1 MLRPVIFIGCGGS
14 GTKAVRYVRDAVR
27 RRLEHRGWDRG
38 MPDAWQFI
46 GLDTLTVQESPTEI
60 PTIPAAD
67 FLSLSATFDSY
78 RGLHQALAQRYPASG
93 GLRNARPLCGWL
105 PDPRSVNI
113 PLRDGAGQNRG
124 IGRAAGLL
132 SLEGALLERLKTA
145 FQRAAAGGPLLREVG
160 TYLGVDAEIGGET
173 AAPLVTVCSSMAGGT
188 GAGVVLDVVDL
199 VRACDP
205 SGGHPALVLF
215 TNDIFD
221 LPESRP
227 MAANSLGL
235 MSEMLAAY
243 WSKPGEIK
251 SPLATR
257 AVQDPGVGPHSI
269 FLVGRHS
276 HSGADLG
283 DTAEVYRAAGEALS
297 TWVVDDAVQERIH
310 NFINVNWRN
319 SAKSNHG
326 GYPFARE
333 HQFGSTSSFGAAK
346 VTVGRD
352 RFSLWAEHLLARQ
365 LLESL
370 STGHLRLSQFAERSP
385 DDTEADVIDKAGR
398 RFAERIH
405 RGETA
410 AAKPGAGASAGC
422 ASAPEA
428 HAPDNQFR
436 DVRRKVLEELDFPAS
451 QRASGDIWRQE
462 LRKRGTTLAD
472 KWEDEAESRRDFEWC
487 QAMLA
492 ATCRAVSEV
501 VAMSSLDV
509 AAAALGHVTA
519 KINPA
524 AVNEV
529 GRSAKADDDAF
540 RRYVDAGLKAL
551 GDFDGDLGGDSP
563 QVRDAADNVAKGV
576 AFRWRSLRRRAAAD
590 TMEAAGDQV
599 FGAVRRA
606 VLAARQEVGI
616 ALGEDAVK
624 AWPTGVDDIAK
635 RYLPSTVELPLE
647 THDAWPTLLGDLC
660 AEARWADVPY
670 GSRSS
675 DPLRH
680 RLIAGDSE
688 MSSLVQLGTHHRW
701 QPGQHADVSCHA
713 GADDIEKRVH
723 LWTRRPGSK
732 FNRVVSE
739 GLRSYLNEADPTTGE
754 RRIDHSH
761 RMEVFREQLG
771 NAKQAADPLMR
782 IDRDVYAVTNG
793 NALEPFLTV
802 CSQFPFGDGHPA
814 EEAAWSI
821 IGEASYKAS
830 VQDTSSVLV
839 SSYISSPMYPM
850 AVRSFTEPV
859 AAALQASVEPSQR
872 SSEFWMWRRARTL
885 EAFVPLPRE
894 ALEAMVSG
902 FAVARLCG
910 YITVDPGSAI
920 RITAASEEAS
930 FPWPLLTTL
939 RSTDDLLAALL
950 EAFCLTFGEIGSSGM
965 RVYAGYE
972 RLHDL
977 GRPVQ
982 QKRVPEDLSELIETA
997 APTHPTVASETPRA
1011 SGSSPQERVES
1022 ALRYLGAN
1030 LAYFRKNHPDRM
1042 TAHMM
1047 RGIDGSAEPGA
1058 MTMELAPIY
1067 IECYGRLEELLSGQS
1082 STGSVI

>member
-14 GTKAVRYVRDAVR
+14 GTKAVRYVRDAVL
-27 RRLEHRGWDRG
+27 RRLEHRGWARG
-38 MPDAWQFI
+38 MPEAWQFI

-78 RGLHQALAQRYPASG
+78 RGLQEALTLRYPARG
-93 GLRNARPLCGWL
+93 ALRNARPLCGWL

-113 PLRDGAGQNRG
+113 PLKDGAGQNRG

-132 SLEGALLERLKTA
+132 SLEGALLERLRTA
-145 FQRAAAGGPLLREVG
+145 FQRAAAGGPQLREVG

-205 SGGHPALVLF
+205 AGGHPALVLF

-221 LPESRP
+221 LPDSRP

-243 WSKPGEIK
+243 WSKPGEVD
-251 SPLATR
+251 SPLTTR
-257 AVQDPGVGPHSI
+257 SVKDPGVGPHSI

-283 DTAEVYRAAGEALS
+283 ETAEVYRAAGEALS

-333 HQFGSTSSFGAAK
+333 HQFGAVSSFGAAK

-365 LLESL
+365 VLESL
-370 STGHLRLSQFAERSP
+370 STGHLRLSHFAERSP
-385 DDTEADVIDKAGR
+385 DDTETEVIDKAGLR
-398 RFAERIH
+398 HAERIH
-405 RGETA
+405 RCGSADATLGCYSA
-410 AAKPGAGASAGC
+410 AGAF
-422 ASAPEA
+422 
-428 HAPDNQFR
+428 APDEE
-436 DVRRKVLEELDFPAS
+436 VRKVRSGVLEELDFPAG
-451 QRASGDIWRQE
+451 QRASGSMWREQ
-462 LRKRGTTLAD
+462 LHRKGASLAD
-472 KWEDEAESRRDFEWC
+472 KWQDDAESRRDLDWC
-487 QAMLA
+487 QEMLA
-492 ATCRAVSEV
+492 ATCRAVSHV
-501 VAMSSLDV
+501 VAGSSLDV

-524 AVNEV
+524 EVNKVRKAATKDSSDYRQLVE
-529 GRSAKADDDAF
+529 SALKTLGAF
-540 RRYVDAGLKAL
+540 TDELA
-551 GDFDGDLGGDSP
+551 GDSP
-563 QVRDAADNVAKGV
+563 QVREASDSVARGV
-576 AFRWRSLRRRAAAD
+576 ALLWRSLRRHAAAD
-590 TMEAAGDQV
+590 TMEAAGAQV
-599 FGAVRRA
+599 FGAIRRA
-606 VLAARQEVGI
+606 VLAARQEVGV

-624 AWPTGVDDIAK
+624 AWPTGVDDVAK

-647 THDAWPTLLGDLC
+647 KHDAWAGLLGELC
-660 AEARWADVPY
+660 AEAIAGDVSA
-670 GSRSS
+670 GNRSS
-675 DPLRH
+675 DPLRY

-688 MSSLVQLGTHHRW
+688 TDPLVQPGQHHRW
-701 QPGQHADVSCHA
+701 QPGQHADVRCHA
-713 GADDIEKRVH
+713 SASDIEERVH
-723 LWTRRPGSK
+723 GWTRRPGAR
-732 FNRVVSE
+732 FHRVVGE
-739 GLRSYLNEADPTTGE
+739 GLRSYLDEADPTTGE
-754 RRIDHSH
+754 RRIDHAH
-761 RMEVFREQLG
+761 RMEGFREQLG
-771 NAKQAADPLMR
+771 NARQAADPLMR
-782 IDRDVYAVTNG
+782 IDMNVYGVTNG
-793 NALEPFLTV
+793 NPLEPFLTV

-814 EEAAWSI
+814 EVSARSI
-821 IGEASYKAS
+821 IGDVSYKAS
-830 VQDTSSVLV
+830 IQDTSSVLV

-859 AAALQASVEPSQR
+859 AAALQTSIEPSQR

-885 EAFVPLPRE
+885 DAFVPLPRE
-894 ALEAMVSG
+894 ALEAIVSG

-910 YITVDPGSAI
+910 YITADPVSATL
-920 RITAASEEAS
+920 ITAAPDEAS

-939 RSTDDLLAALL
+939 RDRDDLLAALL
-950 EAFCLTFGEIGSSGM
+950 ESFCLTFGMVGSVGM
-965 RVYAGYE
+965 RAYAGYE

-977 GRPVQ
+977 GLPVQ
-982 QKRVPEDLSELIETA
+982 RGRLPDDLSELLESGR
-997 APTHPTVASETPRA
+997 PPHPTVASESPKA
-1011 SGSSPQERVES
+1011 SGDNRDERRDA

-1030 LAYFRKNHPDRM
+1030 LDHFRNHDPDRM
-1042 TAHMM
+1042 ARHMM

-1058 MTMELAPIY
+1058 MTTELAPIY
-1067 IECYGRLEELLSGQS
+1067 IKCYSRLEGLLSGHS
-1082 STGSVI
+1082 PIGSVT